1 LLPVT
6 VQALVEVGP
15 DLIDT
20 FVPGAAMA
28 AQLVAWGDGQV
39 GLRARLEELVAR
51 REVSVGSSSPEQV
64 RLFEQYT
71 SVLKSVAEHQPLL
84 LIVDDWQWADDG
96 SISLLFHLGRRIE
109 GSRILIVGAYR
120 PEDVALG
127 RGGQRHPLEPVVNE
141 FKRAFGDICVDLEQ
155 TLEAQGRRF
164 VDALLDSEPN
174 RLGAK
179 FRAALY
185 RQTAGHPLFTVELL
199 RDMQGRGDLV
209 RDAEGRWVEG
219 PALDWEILPARVEA
233 AIAERIG
240 RLDEELREALAIAS
254 IEGETFTAE
263 VIAQVQ
269 AADRRGIG
277 RRLST
282 DLDRQHRLVRAEEVR
297 MVGTRRM
304 ARYRFR
310 HFLFQKYVYSH
321 LDLVERAYLHGDVGN
336 VLEALYGD
344 QAAEIA
350 VQLARHFR
358 EAGNAAK
365 AVDYLLQAGNKALRL
380 SAHAEAITH
389 LTVCPAKL
397 QSTCR

>member
-1 LLPVT
+1 
-6 VQALVEVGP
+6 
-15 DLIDT
+15 
-20 FVPGAAMA
+20 
-28 AQLVAWGDGQV
+28 
-39 GLRARLEELVAR
+39 
-51 REVSVGSSSPEQV
+51 
-64 RLFEQYT
+64 
-71 SVLKSVAEHQPLL
+71 
-84 LIVDDWQWADDG
+84 
-96 SISLLFHLGRRIE
+96 
-109 GSRILIVGAYR
+109 
-120 PEDVALG
+120 
-127 RGGQRHPLEPVVNE
+127 LEPVVNE

-389 LTVCPAKL
+389 LTNGLTLLRALPDTRERARQELGLQLALGPAFMVTRGYASPEVEQAYTRAVELCRRLDEPGQLVLGLWGLWVYHFVCGRLETAYYHIPL
-397 QSTCR
+397 